1 MFYKIGTLAKRFGI
15 TTQAIRFYEKQGLL
29 VSQYEDS
36 TTRRYH
42 IRNLKWLSS
51 IRRYHEMGFGMK
63 EIQKLFLCET
73 PEAIKAQ
80 MDMHE
85 EKLLAE
91 IRERERMLAAVHR
104 QKDDIERIERML
116 HTCILEPSPI
126 LWLLIDQEGQHLDEA
141 EEIKDVWENWI
152 RELAFV
158 YSAIIVDPEAIVTNS
173 ELSGR
178 RSGYCVDESIAL
190 KLNLK
195 RNDRVKRFDHPLC
208 IHTITQ
214 KAKGN
219 KGNELHYILDYMNAH
234 GLAFDGDAVGRCL
247 CKVGEVNCQDDQVIP
262 SAIYYEYWIPVKK
275 VKIKDNLF
283 LNLKLFC
290 MV

>member
-29 VSQYEDS
+29 VSRYEDS

-42 IRNLKWLSS
+42 ARNLKWLSS

-63 EIQKLFLCET
+63 EIQRLFLCET
-73 PEAIKAQ
+73 PDAIRTQ
-80 MDMHE
+80 MNAHE

-91 IRERERMLAAVHR
+91 IQERERMLAAVHR
-104 QKDDIERIERML
+104 QKRDIERIDQL
-116 HTCILEPSPI
+116 LGQCSLDASPT
-126 LWLLIDQEGQHLDEA
+126 LWLLIDQEGQHLDETEA
-141 EEIKDVWENWI
+141 VKDVWENWI

-158 YSAIIVDPEAIVTNS
+158 YSAVLVNPQAIVTDS

-178 RSGYCVDESIAL
+178 RSGYSVEESVAL
-190 KLNLK
+190 ELGLK
-195 RNDRVKRFDHPLC
+195 RNDCIVRFEHGLC
-208 IHTITQ
+208 IHTIAK
-214 KAKGN
+214 KAKVN
-219 KGNELHYILDYMNAH
+219 KGNELLYVLDYVNSH

-262 SAIYYEYWIPVKK
+262 SAIYYEYWIPVKSAK
-275 VKIKDNLF
+275 
-283 LNLKLFC
+283 
-290 MV
+290 

>member
-104 QKDDIERIERML
+104 QKDDIERIGRLL

-141 EEIKDVWENWI
+141 VEIRDIWENWI

-158 YSAIIVDPEAIVTNS
+158 YSAVIVSPQAIIADS

-178 RSGYCVDESIAL
+178 RSGYCVDDSIAL

-195 RNDRVKRFDHPLC
+195 RNDRVKQFDHPLC
-208 IHTITQ
+208 IHTIAQ
-214 KAKGN
+214 KAKVN
-219 KGNELHYILDYMNAH
+219 KGNELPYILDYMNAH

-275 VKIKDNLF
+275 VK
-283 LNLKLFC
+283 
-290 MV
+290 